1 MPSEPKRKLAAIMFT
16 DMVGYTAMMQKDEDR
31 ARELIERHRD
41 LMKPHI
47 NKHDGEIIQ
56 YVGDGTFCRF
66 DSAKEAVN
74 AALEIQHV
82 FQLEDDMSLRI
93 GIHVGDVVVKG
104 DEVYGDGVNV
114 ASRLEPLAEAGGICV
129 SHQVY
134 ENIKNQSGLSLASLG
149 KKDLKNVD
157 EEMEVF
163 TVTRS
168 SEPSH
173 VTTDTKKPTSTSS
186 KFNMRWIVTVAVIT
200 ILVIIG
206 TKIDFG
212 TKEGESKREINS
224 LSIAVLPFTNMNAD
238 AENEFFAN
246 GITEDIITQLSKI
259 SSLEVI
265 SRTSIM
271 QYKNTTKSI
280 REIGNELGVATI
292 LEGSVRREGNRV
304 RITAQ
309 LIDTET
315 DKHLWADNY
324 DRDMDDIFA
333 IQSDVAKKIAEAL
346 EASLTPEEE
355 KRIDKKLTDNIEA
368 YNYYLRGNDYTYG
381 SNNKNDFE
389 IGIELYQ
396 KAIDLD
402 PGFSNAY
409 SRLSRVH
416 SDMYWFHFDRTEERL
431 NDSKEA
437 VDKALSIDAELPQA
451 HVVLGWYYYH
461 GYLDYEKALKEF
473 EIANELGHNSSDL
486 YSGIA
491 AVQRRQGRFME
502 SVVNFGK
509 ATELDPRTSDTHF
522 NEGQTYALLRMYDN
536 AVRILNRAI
545 SLSPDQMIN
554 YWNLT
559 LIHLSRDRD
568 FQKAQGVIDKA
579 EQNVNSLNAPL
590 LLGMKYILYIYQK
603 QYGEALKMLSLV
615 EEATIDDQ
623 FQYVHKFHSKG
634 LLYGYLGN
642 SELENSYYDSA
653 RVMYEKLVR
662 DNPEDSRLYSSLGIV
677 YAGLGRK
684 EDALR
689 AGKKGVDLLPISKEA
704 WRGAYRV
711 ENLAVI
717 YTMVG
722 KYDLALDQ
730 IETLLSMPSDLSVNL
745 LRLNSKWDPLREH
758 PRFISLLQEHGA

>member
-212 TKEGESKREINS
+212 TMEVESREDLNK
-224 LSIAVLPFTNMNAD
+224 LRIAVLPFTNMSAD
-238 AENEFFAN
+238 PENEFFAD
-246 GITEDIITQLSKI
+246 GITEDILAQLSKI
-259 SSLEVI
+259 KSLEVI

-271 QYKNTTKSI
+271 QYKNTTKSM

-355 KRIDKKLTDNIEA
+355 KRIDKK
-368 YNYYLRGNDYTYG
+368 G
-381 SNNKNDFE
+381 
-389 IGIELYQ
+389 Q
-396 KAIDLD
+396 
-402 PGFSNAY
+402 
-409 SRLSRVH
+409 
-416 SDMYWFHFDRTEERL
+416 
-431 NDSKEA
+431 
-437 VDKALSIDAELPQA
+437 
-451 HVVLGWYYYH
+451 VLKV
-461 GYLDYEKALKEF
+461 L
-473 EIANELGHNSSDL
+473 
-486 YSGIA
+486 
-491 AVQRRQGRFME
+491 
-502 SVVNFGK
+502 
-509 ATELDPRTSDTHF
+509 
-522 NEGQTYALLRMYDN
+522 
-536 AVRILNRAI
+536 
-545 SLSPDQMIN
+545 
-554 YWNLT
+554 
-559 LIHLSRDRD
+559 
-568 FQKAQGVIDKA
+568 
-579 EQNVNSLNAPL
+579 
-590 LLGMKYILYIYQK
+590 
-603 QYGEALKMLSLV
+603 
-615 EEATIDDQ
+615 
-623 FQYVHKFHSKG
+623 
-634 LLYGYLGN
+634 
-642 SELENSYYDSA
+642 
-653 RVMYEKLVR
+653 
-662 DNPEDSRLYSSLGIV
+662 
-677 YAGLGRK
+677 
-684 EDALR
+684 
-689 AGKKGVDLLPISKEA
+689 
-704 WRGAYRV
+704 
-711 ENLAVI
+711 
-717 YTMVG
+717 
-722 KYDLALDQ
+722 
-730 IETLLSMPSDLSVNL
+730 
-745 LRLNSKWDPLREH
+745 
-758 PRFISLLQEHGA
+758 